1 MVTNILL
8 FCEYTDLD
16 ISSFQNHKIIIL
28 FCSTFFSTDF
38 FQCLVIEGIK
48 YMIRN
53 IFCFRLLD
61 VHFIFSL
68 LIYCFAQLQQPSIQI
83 LSSLCVCCHI
93 NTCIIIVLFFTLW
106 PSSLKAHDGPS
117 SQRATVHYWSL
128 EGSFTKFVCFMLINN
143 PKWLQL
149 QDTSSFFFS
158 VKESLHGLNSFA
170 KIMFLF
176 WLEFKWQPQYLLFT
190 AMYLL
195 T

>member
-117 SQRATVHYWSL
+117 SQRATVHY
-128 EGSFTKFVCFMLINN
+128 
-143 PKWLQL
+143 
-149 QDTSSFFFS
+149 
-158 VKESLHGLNSFA
+158 
-170 KIMFLF
+170 
-176 WLEFKWQPQYLLFT
+176 
-190 AMYLL
+190 
-195 T
+195 